1 MHPRFPEA
9 LPGGVPLWKE
19 GPRAGEAPAQADMP
33 STGLALG
40 ETPLPGWCP
49 RTSGSR

>member
-19 GPRAGEAPAQADMP
+19 GQRAGEAPAQADMP
-33 STGLALG
+33 STGPALG